1 MAKNNLRVN
10 TKRDK
15 MIKYVTIHNVYLMNV
30 LNKLCFDFF
39 LGSESRKQAASVG
52 LLYIIGIIAFLFV
65 FKARMSD
72 EEETAN
78 TSRNNEAILLL
89 FITGRTIT

>member
-30 LNKLCFDFF
+30 LNKLCFDLFGG
-39 LGSESRKQAASVG
+39 LNRGSRQPV
-52 LLYIIGIIAFLFV
+52 
-65 FKARMSD
+65 SD
-72 EEETAN
+72 CFT
-78 TSRNNEAILLL
+78 L
-89 FITGRTIT
+89 